1 MPRLGAG
8 IYEVTRRNTT
18 KGMEHSAIVDVGN
31 RLGLLPRRDVFRPH
45 SAVLVHQTP
54 PELAFEYLPDGLDD
68 EWKVVRQ
75 VTDVAGAR
83 ARLRQE
89 AARRRYDLLMNNC
102 EHFASAIAT
111 GQRQSP
117 QLRGVGTL
125 IGIGFLIW
133 LLGGS
138 EN

>member
-1 MPRLGAG
+1 MPRLRPGV
-8 IYEVTRRNTT
+8 YEVRRRNAV
-18 KGMEHSAIVDVGN
+18 KGVEHSAIVDVGN
-31 RLGLLPRRDVFRPH
+31 RLGLLPLRDVFRPH

-54 PELAFEYLPDGLDD
+54 PELAVEYLPEGLDD

-75 VTDVAGAR
+75 VNDVAGAR

-89 AARRRYDLLMNNC
+89 AVRRRYDLLMNNC

-111 GQRQSP
+111 GQRESP
-117 QLRGVGTL
+117 QIRGVGIL
-125 IGIGFLIW
+125 VGIGALIW